1 MYIFKLFHNIYIYL
15 FIYLFTAEAYQELNL
30 IMKRELYN
38 VRFFHCFQDEDHI
51 GTCKGLARRV
61 HRKLLELRVLGR
73 FLLRL
78 STYKRARTT
87 VLLRGRHG
95 VKKKVMNCVPPTTI
109 GLHRIQYIY
118 NIYQAIY
125 VSLYIYIPISNTHII
140 YVLIYIILYIYI
152 HRCSI
157 YGLFTYIWA
166 VLGVNR

>member
-1 MYIFKLFHNIYIYL
+1 
-15 FIYLFTAEAYQELNL
+15 
-30 IMKRELYN
+30 MKRELYN

-118 NIYQAIY
+118 IIYIRQY
-125 VSLYIYIPISNTHII
+125 MLVYIYIYTYIQYTYNICAYIYNII
-140 YVLIYIILYIYI
+140 YIYI
-152 HRCSI
+152 DVQYMAYLPTFGQSW
-157 YGLFTYIWA
+157 G
-166 VLGVNR
+166 

>member
-1 MYIFKLFHNIYIYL
+1 MSQLYIYIVLLSLVISYCIYIFKLFHNIYIY
-15 FIYLFTAEAYQELNL
+15 IYLFTTEAYQELNL

-78 STYKRARTT
+78 STYKRARTA

-95 VKKKVMNCVPPTTI
+95 VKKNGHELCVPPTYRFT
-109 GLHRIQYIY
+109 
-118 NIYQAIY
+118 
-125 VSLYIYIPISNTHII
+125 SNT
-140 YVLIYIILYIYI
+140 IYIIYI
-152 HRCSI
+152 RQ
-157 YGLFTYIWA
+157 
-166 VLGVNR
+166 